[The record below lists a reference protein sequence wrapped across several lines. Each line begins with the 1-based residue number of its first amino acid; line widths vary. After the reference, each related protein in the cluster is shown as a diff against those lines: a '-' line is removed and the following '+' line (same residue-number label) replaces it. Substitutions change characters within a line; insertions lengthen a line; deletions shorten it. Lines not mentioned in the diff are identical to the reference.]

1 MTCYLA
7 KAHNSWSSV
16 IYTTLIFVVYL
27 LLWKYSYQYHEKCY
41 WSCMCVRFAFSPII
55 ITFLIDREFSTAR
68 GCGLHQAK
76 LSICSAE
83 QLFSSPFL
91 VIGWFRLYWG
101 VNLKS
106 RQNYSHQINAYAIWP
121 EKAEKQ
127 DVFCSLAYRVFRSE
141 VNFIRFT
148 VTKKPE
154 CR

>member
-1 MTCYLA
+1 MKNAIDRVC
-7 KAHNSWSSV
+7 V
-16 IYTTLIFVVYL
+16 FVL
-27 LLWKYSYQYHEKCY
+27 
-41 WSCMCVRFAFSPII
+41 RFLPII

-91 VIGWFRLYWG
+91 VIGWFRLYWS

-106 RQNYSHQINAYAIWP
+106 RQNYSHQIKAYAIWP

-127 DVFCSLAYRVFRSE
+127 DVFCSLAYRVFWSE

>member
-1 MTCYLA
+1 M
-7 KAHNSWSSV
+7 KNV
-16 IYTTLIFVVYL
+16 IDRVCVFVL
-27 LLWKYSYQYHEKCY
+27 
-41 WSCMCVRFAFSPII
+41 RFLPII
-55 ITFLIDREFSTAR
+55 ITFLIDREFSTAH

-91 VIGWFRLYWG
+91 VIGWFRLYWS

-127 DVFCSLAYRVFRSE
+127 DVFRSLAYRVFRSE

>member
-16 IYTTLIFVVYL
+16 IYTTLIFVDSIY
-27 LLWKYSYQYHEKCY
+27 CY
-41 WSCMCVRFAFSPII
+41 GNILINIMKNAIDRVCVFVLRFLPII

-91 VIGWFRLYWG
+91 VIG
-101 VNLKS
+101 
-106 RQNYSHQINAYAIWP
+106 
-121 EKAEKQ
+121 
-127 DVFCSLAYRVFRSE
+127 
-141 VNFIRFT
+141 
-148 VTKKPE
+148 
-154 CR
+154 